1 MKTYC
6 SHCRRETFG
15 SHFAL
20 NGRKQGIDVCG
31 NDMPSSSARWK
42 EECHTFTAGRR
53 AGLREALKLAK
64 ASMSHAYGLDEF
76 NRAIRV
82 ALKVKS

>member
-6 SHCRRETFG
+6 SHCRRET
-15 SHFAL
+15 SASKRARKVAL
-20 NGRKQGIDVCG
+20 LDVCG
-31 NDMPSSSARWK
+31 ADLGHSADMID
-42 EECHTFTAGRR
+42 CNTFAAGRR
-53 AGLREALKLAK
+53 AAFKEVLKLAK

-76 NRAIRV
+76 NRAIRS